1 MEMAALV
8 STILDKN
15 KNPLQNN
22 YQLSNKK
29 TLKLEHNIFSMFIY
43 IFMLCLYVHRQTDTL
58 KPQTYKAV
66 LIVGYKGL
74 WIGPSIINSIGHT
87 HNYVRIGS

>member
-8 STILDKN
+8 STILD

-29 TLKLEHNIFSMFIY
+29 TLKLEHNIFSIY
-43 IFMLCLYVHRQTDTL
+43 VYLYVHRQTDTL
-58 KPQTYKAV
+58 KPQTYKTV

-74 WIGPSIINSIGHT
+74 WIGSSIINSIGHT